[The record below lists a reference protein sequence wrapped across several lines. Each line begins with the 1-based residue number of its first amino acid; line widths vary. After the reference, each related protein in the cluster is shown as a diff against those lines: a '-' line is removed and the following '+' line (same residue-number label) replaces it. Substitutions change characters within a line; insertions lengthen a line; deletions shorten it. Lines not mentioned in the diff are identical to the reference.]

1 VPPTLHF
8 ARYRE
13 IAQEIAALLAKS
25 SEQEVI
31 VSSGGLAASAT
42 AELIRLTP
50 GGVVSARLAMLD
62 SFARRVVNE
71 AGEYPRIASDAE
83 RRLAMRAAVAGI
95 DDPMMETRGIAAMME
110 RSYRDIRDSGLT
122 LAEFERRSR
131 GVQSLR
137 NTRRTETIVRV
148 WKGYEKLI
156 AHLQA
161 VDSADVLARAATLI
175 ETGRVAVP
183 PQIVAGFYDMT
194 GAQLRLVHALEKTGK
209 VSAIYVPAG
218 EEIVYTFA
226 THFVGQFEP
235 VLSSQFSVLRIK
247 KPEMHVSLYDNKE
260 LELRAVCNSIREL
273 LDAGVAADR
282 IGITTRALDPDDVR
296 LLERFAEESEFGVTE
311 RVETSLLG
319 HRIGR
324 GIATILRLRERN
336 FPRSD
341 VIDVL
346 RDGYQPRTRI
356 DVDRLDM
363 ATRKARVSGGRS
375 ADIRNVA
382 NEPAIEDYR
391 AVVAE
396 LEAATSLRHIAERFR
411 LETELDLAAAA
422 KLDEVAAL
430 LTRWNRHVDVE
441 TLIELLEQ
449 AQLPRE
455 PRTENRQ
462 LIWAGDVMQFRGRSF
477 DHLFVIRTQ
486 EATFPQR
493 RVDDPL
499 LPDSDRRQ
507 LGIREIGDG
516 RDEERLLFQLLLDG
530 AGTINFSLAGSDT
543 FGKILRPS
551 RMLKAVPSAECRVPS
566 PAGNRPPATG
576 HRPRQLQLIA
586 CSGTRSV
593 FDGYLDHSFA
603 ETIRTALQ
611 AISPTQLE
619 DFGECPQKFFFKHIL
634 RVEEYD
640 DPDREL
646 QMHHREKG
654 KLDHTILERF
664 YKSASTPDRIDAIVD
679 QAFDEE
685 ESRVPAFNR
694 VMRNIERKTT
704 KRNLRAFLADDI
716 ADLFAN
722 GLRPTHFEYKFGP
735 KHLKRGPV
743 DHLDPF
749 VITAHDVAI
758 RVEGSIDR
766 IDEGKETIR
775 IVDYKSGKALRHV
788 HLSEKIDRG
797 VRLQLALYAMAV
809 AEFFDAKSVTG
820 AIKPLI
826 VRGTDPE
833 KLRFAL
839 SDSETRLRE
848 TLDLFVAS
856 MLRGAFPAFPNDD
869 DKDRNFNACKYCPV
883 NHSCRTRHADAERRV
898 VLQSKDP
905 RTLLGE
911 MA

>member
-1 VPPTLHF
+1 MPPTLHF

-62 SFARRVVNE
+62 NFARRIVNE
-71 AGEYPRIASDAE
+71 AGEYPRIATDAE

-110 RSYRDIRDSGLT
+110 RSYRDIRDSGLA

-175 ETGRVAVP
+175 ESGHVEVP
-183 PQIVAGFYDMT
+183 PQIIAGFYDMT

-209 VSAIYVPAG
+209 ISAIYVPAG

-247 KPEMHVSLYDNKE
+247 KPETRVSLYDNKE
-260 LELRAVCNSIREL
+260 LELRAVCNSIRVL

-324 GIATILRLRERN
+324 GIETILRLRERN

-375 ADIRNVA
+375 ADIRNAA

-411 LETELDLAAAA
+411 LETELDLVAAA
-422 KLDEVAAL
+422 KIDEIAAL

-455 PRTENRQ
+455 PAAGNRP
-462 LIWAGDVMQFRGRSF
+462 LIWLGDVMQFRGRSF

-530 AGTINFSLAGSDT
+530 AGTITFSLAGSDT

-551 RMLKAVPSAECRVPS
+551 RMLKGVPSAECRVPS
-566 PAGNRPPATG
+566 PSLPRGR
-576 HRPRQLQLIA
+576 RQRQLQLIA
-586 CSGTRSV
+586 RSGTRSV
-593 FDGYLDHSFA
+593 FDG
-603 ETIRTALQ
+603 
-611 AISPTQLE
+611 
-619 DFGECPQKFFFKHIL
+619 
-634 RVEEYD
+634 
-640 DPDREL
+640 
-646 QMHHREKG
+646 
-654 KLDHTILERF
+654 
-664 YKSASTPDRIDAIVD
+664 
-679 QAFDEE
+679 
-685 ESRVPAFNR
+685 
-694 VMRNIERKTT
+694 
-704 KRNLRAFLADDI
+704 
-716 ADLFAN
+716 
-722 GLRPTHFEYKFGP
+722 
-735 KHLKRGPV
+735 
-743 DHLDPF
+743 
-749 VITAHDVAI
+749 
-758 RVEGSIDR
+758 
-766 IDEGKETIR
+766 
-775 IVDYKSGKALRHV
+775 
-788 HLSEKIDRG
+788 
-797 VRLQLALYAMAV
+797 
-809 AEFFDAKSVTG
+809 
-820 AIKPLI
+820 
-826 VRGTDPE
+826 
-833 KLRFAL
+833 
-839 SDSETRLRE
+839 
-848 TLDLFVAS
+848 
-856 MLRGAFPAFPNDD
+856 
-869 DKDRNFNACKYCPV
+869 
-883 NHSCRTRHADAERRV
+883 
-898 VLQSKDP
+898 
-905 RTLLGE
+905 
-911 MA
+911 

>member
-1 VPPTLHF
+1 
-8 ARYRE
+8 
-13 IAQEIAALLAKS
+13 
-25 SEQEVI
+25 
-31 VSSGGLAASAT
+31 
-42 AELIRLTP
+42 
-50 GGVVSARLAMLD
+50 
-62 SFARRVVNE
+62 
-71 AGEYPRIASDAE
+71 
-83 RRLAMRAAVAGI
+83 
-95 DDPMMETRGIAAMME
+95 
-110 RSYRDIRDSGLT
+110 
-122 LAEFERRSR
+122 
-131 GVQSLR
+131 
-137 NTRRTETIVRV
+137 
-148 WKGYEKLI
+148 
-156 AHLQA
+156 
-161 VDSADVLARAATLI
+161 
-175 ETGRVAVP
+175 
-183 PQIVAGFYDMT
+183 
-194 GAQLRLVHALEKTGK
+194 
-209 VSAIYVPAG
+209 
-218 EEIVYTFA
+218 
-226 THFVGQFEP
+226 
-235 VLSSQFSVLRIK
+235 
-247 KPEMHVSLYDNKE
+247 
-260 LELRAVCNSIREL
+260 
-273 LDAGVAADR
+273 
-282 IGITTRALDPDDVR
+282 
-296 LLERFAEESEFGVTE
+296 
-311 RVETSLLG
+311 
-319 HRIGR
+319 
-324 GIATILRLRERN
+324 
-336 FPRSD
+336 
-341 VIDVL
+341 
-346 RDGYQPRTRI
+346 
-356 DVDRLDM
+356 
-363 ATRKARVSGGRS
+363 
-375 ADIRNVA
+375 
-382 NEPAIEDYR
+382 
-391 AVVAE
+391 
-396 LEAATSLRHIAERFR
+396 
-411 LETELDLAAAA
+411 
-422 KLDEVAAL
+422 
-430 LTRWNRHVDVE
+430 
-441 TLIELLEQ
+441 
-449 AQLPRE
+449 
-455 PRTENRQ
+455 
-462 LIWAGDVMQFRGRSF
+462 MQFRGRNF

-530 AGTINFSLAGSDT
+530 AGTITFSLAGSDT

-551 RMLKAVPSAECRVPS
+551 RMLKGVPSAECRVPS
-566 PAGNRPPATG
+566 EGPPLGTRHSALGT
-576 HRPRQLQLIA
+576 RQLQLIA
-586 CSGTRSV
+586 RSGTRSV
-593 FDGYLDHSFA
+593 FDGYLDGTFA

-611 AISPTQLE
+611 AVSPTQLE

-905 RTLLGE
+905 RTLLEE